1 MKQVSKRSYA
11 LGLLFVGS
19 IASAQTKVGGYVAPM
34 FSWGSSK
41 TSKTNTFQVPEGAVY
56 FSHSM
61 DMAQVMVDIPFSAT
75 SSTSNNLSIG
85 GDRAQAYIAHKWEM
99 GLSWRLG
106 QFDGIYGYLNNDLVD
121 QAFASR
127 SGLRDST
134 LMPKTHTGLLFNY
147 AFSDMLGL
155 NVVFANPMNMSSR
168 PVAVK
173 ADGSADSDS
182 TTKYDMGLQVTSNVD
197 AFKFGV
203 GWLMHRGTKAVGNSN
218 MFDVTAGTAMGDLK
232 LDADLVFSK
241 AKDVDA
247 DMGFGVQGIFAINE
261 MASAGARVEWVKFG
275 ATDTKMLGLTVGP
288 QFALSKALNLRVDY
302 TMGNSKVGSGT
313 SSTTHAINLAG
324 VYRF

>member
-34 FSWGSSK
+34 FTWGSSK
-41 TSKTNTFQVPEGAVY
+41 TSKTNTFQLPEGAVY

-75 SSTSNNLSIG
+75 STANNNLSIG
-85 GDRAQAYIAHKWEM
+85 GDRAQAYVAHKWEM

-106 QFDGIYGYLNNDLVD
+106 QFDTMYGYASNDLVD
-121 QAFASR
+121 QSFAAR
-127 SGLRDST
+127 SGLT
-134 LMPKTHTGLLFNY
+134 NGMIPTTHTGLLFNY

-155 NVVFANPMNMSSR
+155 NVVVANPMNKSYR
-168 PVAVK
+168 EVAEK
-173 ADGSADSDS
+173 ADGTADADN

-197 AFKFGV
+197 MFKFAV

-218 MFDVTAGTAMGDLK
+218 MFDVVVGTSMGDLK
-232 LDADLVFSK
+232 FDADLVYSK

-247 DMGFGVQGIFAINE
+247 DMGFGLQGIFAVND
-261 MASAGARVEWVKFG
+261 MASAGARIEWMKTG

-302 TMGNSKVGSGT
+302 TMGNSKTGSAT
-313 SSTTHAINLAG
+313 SSTSHTINLAG